1 MSSLMKTRI
10 SNCLY
15 GVFYGDAIGAPI
27 EKLSY
32 LDIHERYGRVED
44 FDIDYHK
51 DALKVAHVP
60 RKKRGGGI
68 FTDDSL
74 MTLCLIDVYEE
85 VRSHLDVFNMN
96 EQFVKNV
103 CFKPRYIPEFGYEAL
118 VVDRVFIPEKYIF
131 LKHTLANSDP
141 RSAGVG
147 NMVNCGAMMYC
158 APIGIINACDPRRA
172 YSEAISFCQGHQYSY
187 GLEAAGV
194 FSAVLAKAFEPNV
207 SVEELIDTA
216 IELAND
222 GTQKAIIAMKACIDR
237 LEGRKVEMLD
247 LYEMVH
253 EAIKPYSPMGND
265 VDRHIDKVGKPS
277 TDYTESRFYSIEE
290 LPIALAI
297 IYYSGTQFYEVIHDG
312 INSGRDTDSIGVV
325 IGAILG
331 AMSTQQVYTE
341 AEKAVLEEV
350 NKVDLERE
358 TIKLFKVTDELR
370 RKDTVEAQKIIEN
383 RKVIW
388 GEK

>member
-1 MSSLMKTRI
+1 MSQLMKNKI
-10 SNCLY
+10 ANCLY
-15 GVFYGDAIGAPI
+15 GVFYGDAIGAPV

-32 LDIHERYGRVED
+32 QQIYEKYGRVES
-44 FDIDYHK
+44 FDIEYHK
-51 DALKVAHVP
+51 NSLKVVHVP

-74 MTLCLIDVYEE
+74 MTLCLIDVYDE
-85 VRSHLDVFNMN
+85 VRKHLDVFNMN

-158 APIGIINACDPRRA
+158 APIGIINACNPEQA
-172 YSEAISFCQGHQYSY
+172 YSEAINFCQGHQYSY

-194 FSAVLAKAFEPNV
+194 FSATLAKAFEPNV
-207 SVEELIDTA
+207 TVEALMNTA
-216 IELAND
+216 IEFAND
-222 GTQKAIIAMKACIDR
+222 GTKNALIAMKQCVDQLDGQAVDMLELYR
-237 LEGRKVEMLD
+237 LL
-247 LYEMVH
+247 H
-253 EAIKPYSPMGND
+253 EAIKPYSPMGDD

-277 TDYTESRFYSIEE
+277 IHYTESRLFSIEE

-297 IYYSGTQFYEVIHDG
+297 IYYSGTEFYDVIHDG

-331 AMSTQQVYTE
+331 AMKNKQVYTTE
-341 AEKAVLEEV
+341 EKELLEEV
-350 NKVDLERE
+350 NRFNLDLE
-358 TIKLFKVTDELR
+358 TNKLFEVFKELQQEEKEKVERIL
-370 RKDTVEAQKIIEN
+370 KN
-383 RKVIW
+383 RESIL
-388 GEK
+388 GE